1 MAEAR
6 LVLALLPAAATVL
19 TAIAVR
25 PKGEAVAP
33 VRLAI
38 VRAALI
44 IGALAILT
52 IELLSTVDG
61 IRTGPVIVFWVLV
74 TAVSAVLAVRR
85 GMPRIALPDWRSWT
99 RAEQGTALALGLL
112 VVAELVLAVVAFPNN
127 YDSYYYHLSK
137 VEHWVA
143 DHNVGVYATVQVQQV
158 AFAPG
163 GEYLLLHLRL
173 LTGGDGAYN
182 LVQWGAGLGAG
193 LAVSRIAARFGV
205 GRLGQLLG
213 AAAFMTAPMVVLEAT
228 STQTDLIVTAWVTCA
243 ATLTVDGLRRRATP
257 AEVLGLGAAAGL
269 SAVTKSTGLMVMAA
283 VLLLWGIAQLRLGR
297 SGWLRT
303 AGASLA
309 IVVLGLVVFGP
320 FMVRMQTTF
329 GGPLGPPEYNKGLS
343 MQRHD
348 PAALLVNGLRI
359 VASTVVV
366 PAPPVNKAVAEAV
379 ITVSH
384 AIGVDPQDPRITLAS
399 ATYPDPRWKPDED
412 HAPFPVQSV
421 LLLAAV
427 VVALVTRRAPGP
439 VRAYAGA
446 VLLALLLT
454 VGVLKWQEWGNRL
467 VLPVLAAGAPLVGWW
482 LESALNAK
490 RWRKAIAAVVAVV
503 VGVAFA
509 GAYVSVAVG
518 QPRPLVGKYSV
529 FTTDEWAQR
538 FARNRNREVL
548 YEAAAERLR
557 ASGAHRIGVVV
568 RGDQW
573 EYPFWVMLPGRDFVA
588 MESLVPDHP
597 PTPPTEVDAIVCVSP
612 DWLCRAI
619 VPKDWKYEQFDN
631 LVAVGTR
638 P

>member
-6 LVLALLPAAATVL
+6 LVLALLPVAATVL

-25 PKGEAVAP
+25 PKSEAVAG

-38 VRAALI
+38 VRAALV
-44 IGALAILT
+44 IGALSILSV
-52 IELLSTVDG
+52 ELLSTVDAV
-61 IRTGPVIVFWVLV
+61 RTWSVIAFWVLV
-74 TAVSAVLAVRR
+74 TVVSAVLAVRR
-85 GMPRIALPDWRSWT
+85 GMPRITLPDWRSWT
-99 RAEQGTALALGLL
+99 RTEQLTALALGAL
-112 VVAELVLAVVAFPNN
+112 VVAQLVLAVVAFPNN
-127 YDSYYYHLSK
+127 YDSYYYHLTK

-193 LAVSRIAARFGV
+193 LAVSRVAAQLGV

-213 AAAFMTAPMVVLEAT
+213 AAVFMTAPIVVLEAT
-228 STQTDLIVTAWVTCA
+228 STQTDLIVTAWVVCA
-243 ATLTVDGLRRRATP
+243 ATLAVDGLCRRASL

-269 SAVTKSTGLMVMAA
+269 AAVTKSTGLMGVAA
-283 VLLLWGIAQLRLGR
+283 VLLLWGLAQLRLGR
-297 SGWLRT
+297 SGWPWT
-303 AGASLA
+303 VGASVA
-309 IVVLGLVVFGP
+309 IIVLGLVVVGP
-320 FMVRMQTTF
+320 FLVRMQATF
-329 GGPLGPPEYNKGLS
+329 GAPLGPPEYNKGLS

-359 VASTVVV
+359 AASTVVV
-366 PAPPVNKAVAEAV
+366 PAPGVNKAVADAV
-379 ITVSH
+379 IGFSH
-384 AIGVDPQDPRITLAS
+384 AIGVDPQDPQITLAS

-412 HAPFPVQSV
+412 HAPFPVQSL

-427 VVALVTRRAPGP
+427 AVALVTRRVPGP

-446 VLLALLLT
+446 TLVVLLLT
-454 VGVLKWQEWGNRL
+454 VGILKWQEWGNRL
-467 VLPVLAAGAPLVGWW
+467 VLPVIAVGAPLVGWW
-482 LESALNAK
+482 LETVLNAK
-490 RWRKAIAAVVAVV
+490 RWRKGIAAVVAVV
-503 VGVAFA
+503 VGIVFA

-538 FARNRNREVL
+538 FARNRSRQPL
-548 YEAAAERLR
+548 YEAAADRLR

-588 MESLVPDHP
+588 LESLVPGHP
-597 PTPPTEVDAIVCVSP
+597 PVRPAEVDAIVCVSP
-612 DWLCRAI
+612 DWLCRSI
-619 VPKDWKYEQFDN
+619 VPQDWKYEQLDN
-631 LVAVGTR
+631 LVAVGIKT
-638 P
+638 